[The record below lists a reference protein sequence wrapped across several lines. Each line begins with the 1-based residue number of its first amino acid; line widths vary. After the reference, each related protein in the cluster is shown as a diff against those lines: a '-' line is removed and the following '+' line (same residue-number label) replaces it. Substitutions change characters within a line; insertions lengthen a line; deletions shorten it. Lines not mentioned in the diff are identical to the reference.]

1 MTIRTWLTIFGHYTS
16 VDWTTTN
23 TGQAA
28 FGNTQAT
35 ASQSLLGQWLSS
47 QGLYL
52 PSHTPWD
59 SQTALL
65 LKKTFTIADPSLVSD
80 IDLSV
85 ASDNGFIV
93 WINGDN
99 EAYRG
104 NAHGFTSYWEYDN
117 LTVSSGL
124 LTSGTNTIY
133 VLAVDDATDWTL
145 SCGHD
150 ATFFDMQLTADMVPE
165 PATLVLTAMGLLAFG
180 W

>member
-1 MTIRTWLTIFGHYTS
+1 M
-16 VDWTTTN
+16 
-23 TGQAA
+23 
-28 FGNTQAT
+28 
-35 ASQSLLGQWLSS
+35 
-47 QGLYL
+47 
-52 PSHTPWD
+52 
-59 SQTALL
+59 
-65 LKKTFTIADPSLVSD
+65 SD

-133 VLAVDDATDWTL
+133 VLAIDDAVNWPLLD
-145 SCGHD
+145 GHD
-150 ATFFDMQLTADMVPE
+150 PTFFDMQLTADIVPE

-180 W
+180 WQRRRNPTRLAPLRRRLASAVGVGAKEIL